1 MAAMRALVFAN
12 GEPPSAALAA
22 EFVAGADLVV
32 AADGGAQAALAL
44 RIRPTAVVGDLDSL
58 TEASRA
64 ALPGAVFVRDDH
76 PDFTDLQ
83 KAIEHC
89 IAAGATEIDILGA
102 AGGRSDHALA
112 NLSVLVL
119 YRDRARV
126 RIVDELFVIE
136 AVARS
141 ATIDAPAGTIISLVA
156 VGPCEG
162 VTTTGMRW
170 NLTDHRL
177 TFGPRG
183 VHNEV
188 AVPPATVSIRTGD
201 LLLFR
206 GRRIEKHT

>member
-1 MAAMRALVFAN
+1 MRALVFAN

-22 EFVAGADLVV
+22 QFAAGAGLVV

-44 RIRPTAVVGDLDSL
+44 RIRPTAVVGDFDSM
-58 TEASRA
+58 TDAIRA
-64 ALPGAVFVRDDH
+64 ELPNAAFVRNHD

-112 NLSVLVL
+112 NLSVLLL
-119 YRDRARV
+119 YRDRAKV
-126 RIVDELFVIE
+126 RIVDELFAIE

-141 ATIDAPAGTIISLVA
+141 ATIDEPPGTIVSLVA
-156 VGPCEG
+156 VGVCEG

-177 TFGPRG
+177 AFAPRG

-188 AVPPATVSIRTGD
+188 AVPPATVSVRTGD